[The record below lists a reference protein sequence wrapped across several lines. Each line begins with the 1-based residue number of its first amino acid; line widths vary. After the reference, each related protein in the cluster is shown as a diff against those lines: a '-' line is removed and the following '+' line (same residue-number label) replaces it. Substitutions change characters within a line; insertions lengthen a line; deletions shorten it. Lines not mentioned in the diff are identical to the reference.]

1 MVSAPV
7 GLSDLLISLTG
18 ELCLSSDCQGAR
30 VATRRA
36 GGGRGEVVGCGRRRR
51 EKKWFFLLIGHIFCQ
66 QSLADER
73 M

>member
-36 GGGRGEVVGCGRRRR
+36 GGGRGEVVGCGRTRR
-51 EKKWFFLLIGHIFCQ
+51 EKKVVLSADRAYFLSTVSG
-66 QSLADER
+66 R
-73 M
+73 

>member
-30 VATRRA
+30 VARQRGAA
-36 GGGRGEVVGCGRRRR
+36 GGPRENEKGGESGS
-51 EKKWFFLLIGHIFCQ
+51 FC
-66 QSLADER
+66 
-73 M
+73 